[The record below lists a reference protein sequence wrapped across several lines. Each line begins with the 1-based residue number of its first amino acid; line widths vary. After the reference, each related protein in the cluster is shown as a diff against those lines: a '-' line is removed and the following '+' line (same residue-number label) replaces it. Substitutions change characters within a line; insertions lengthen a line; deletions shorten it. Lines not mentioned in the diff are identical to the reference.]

1 MAFASM
7 TEAISFMATLLC
19 SLGVSVL
26 LVLTQRWHG
35 RLSLDHDTTGVQKLH
50 KSPVPRVGGMGIA
63 LGLLVGGLLLQ
74 YQSAD
79 DSGNTALLLLLCA
92 MPVFAAGLLEDLTK
106 RVSVRMRLMASV
118 ASALFGIWLMDVQ
131 LTRLDTPVLDLL
143 MAAGPFA
150 ALFTC
155 FAISGVTHSI
165 NIIDGLNGLASG
177 SVAIMLSGLGA
188 IAWMLGDQVVLQL
201 CLMGIAALLGF
212 MVLNFPFGK
221 LFLGDSGA
229 YLAGF
234 WLATCAVLLL
244 MRNPLVSTWSVLL
257 VCFYP
262 VWETAFSMY
271 RRHVVHKVSSGSA
284 DMQHLH
290 HLVLRQV
297 VASRLG
303 APAPAWVRHGLATPV
318 CWMLILGCQGMAL
331 TNYAETNLVMFG
343 TIVFAVI
350 YVVLYRIAE
359 EGDTLIHPSSEPP
372 HH

>member
-1 MAFASM
+1 MST
-7 TEAISFMATLLC
+7 TEAFSFLAILLS
-19 SLGVSVL
+19 SLGVSTL

-35 RLSLDHDTTGVQKLH
+35 RLSLDHDTTGIQKLH
-50 KSPVPRVGGMGIA
+50 KAPVPRVGGMGIA
-63 LGLLVGGLLLQ
+63 LGLLVGGFFLQ
-74 YQSAD
+74 HQSTD
-79 DSGNTALLLLLCA
+79 DSGGNTALLLLLCA

-106 RVSVRMRLMASV
+106 RVSVRMRLLASV
-118 ASALFGIWLMDVQ
+118 VSALFTIWLMDAQ

-188 IAWMLGDQVVLQL
+188 IAWMQGDTLVLQL
-201 CLMGIAALLGF
+201 CLMGVAALLGF
-212 MVLNFPFGK
+212 MVLNYPFGK
-221 LFLGDSGA
+221 LFLGDGGA

-234 WLATCAVLLL
+234 WLAACAVLLL
-244 MRNPLVSTWSVLL
+244 MRNPQVSTWSVLL

-271 RRHVVHKVSSGSA
+271 RRHVVHKVSSGDA

-297 VASRLG
+297 IASRLKEQ
-303 APAPAWVRHGLATPV
+303 APAWLHHGLATPV
-318 CWMLILGCQGMAL
+318 CWLMILGCQGMAL
-331 TNYAETNLVMFG
+331 PNYQDTSLLILS
-343 TIVFAVI
+343 T
-350 YVVLYRIAE
+350 VLFVAMYQWLYKSGQERNVRTYP
-359 EGDTLIHPSSEPP
+359 G
-372 HH
+372 

>member
-7 TEAISFMATLLC
+7 TEAISFIATLLC
-19 SLGVSVL
+19 SLGVSAL

-35 RLSLDHDTTGVQKLH
+35 WLSLDHDTTGVQKLH

-63 LGLLVGGLLLQ
+63 LGLLAGGLLLQ
-74 YQSAD
+74 HQSTD
-79 DSGNTALLLLLCA
+79 ESGKMALLLLLCA
-92 MPVFAAGLLEDLTK
+92 MPVFTAGLLEDLTK
-106 RVSVRMRLMASV
+106 RVSVRMRLLASV
-118 ASALFGIWLMDVQ
+118 VSALFAIWLMDAQ

-143 MAAGPFA
+143 MTAGPFA

-188 IAWMLGDQVVLQL
+188 IAWMQGDAAVLQL
-201 CLMGIAALLGF
+201 CAMGVAALLGF
-212 MVLNFPFGK
+212 MVLNYPFGK
-221 LFLGDSGA
+221 LFLGDGGA

-234 WLATCAVLLL
+234 WLAACAVLLL
-244 MRNPLVSTWSVLL
+244 MRNPQVSTWSVLL

-271 RRHVVHKVSSGSA
+271 RRHVVHKVSSGDA

-290 HLVLRQV
+290 HLVLRQLI
-297 VASRLG
+297 ALRLKEQ
-303 APAPAWVRHGLATPV
+303 APAWVNHGLATPV
-318 CWMLILGCQGMAL
+318 CWLMILGCQGMAL
-331 TNYAETNLVMFG
+331 PNYQDTSLSMLS
-343 TIVFAVI
+343 TIVFVAI
-350 YVVLYRIAE
+350 YQWLYR
-359 EGDTLIHPSSEPP
+359 SSQERMVTASLR
-372 HH
+372 

>member
-1 MAFASM
+1 MAHVS
-7 TEAISFMATLLC
+7 TEAMSFTAIFLS
-19 SLGVSVL
+19 SLGVSAL

-63 LGLLVGGLLLQ
+63 LGVLIGGLLFADQ
-74 YQSAD
+74 YTD
-79 DSGNTALLLLLCA
+79 DSGGNTALQLLLCA

-106 RVSVRMRLMASV
+106 RVSVRTRLLASV
-118 ASALFGIWLMDVQ
+118 MSALFANWLMDVQ

-143 MAAGPFA
+143 MTVGPFA

-177 SVAIMLSGLGA
+177 SVAIMLSGLSA
-188 IAWMLGDQVVLQL
+188 IAWMQDDAMVLQL
-201 CLMGIAALLGF
+201 CLMGVAALMGF
-212 MVLNFPFGK
+212 MVLNYPFGK
-221 LFLGDSGA
+221 LFLGDGGA

-234 WLATCAVLLL
+234 WLAVCAVLLL
-244 MRNPLVSTWSVLL
+244 TRNPSVSTWSVLL

-271 RRHVVHKVSSGSA
+271 RRHVVHKVSSGDA

-303 APAPAWVRHGLATPV
+303 EQAPAWVSHGLATPA
-318 CWMLILGCQGMAL
+318 CWLMILGCQGMAL
-331 TNYAETNLVMFG
+331 TNYQDTALLMLSTV
-343 TIVFAVI
+343 VFVGI
-350 YVVLYRIAE
+350 YQRLYRSSQCRGIR
-359 EGDTLIHPSSEPP
+359 PSLN
-372 HH
+372 

>member
-1 MAFASM
+1 MAFAST
-7 TEAISFMATLLC
+7 TEAISFIATLLC
-19 SLGVSVL
+19 SLGMSAL

-63 LGLLVGGLLLQ
+63 LGLLLGALLLQ
-74 YQSAD
+74 YQSTVE
-79 DSGNTALLLLLCA
+79 SGNTALLLLLCA
-92 MPVFAAGLLEDLTK
+92 VPVFAAGLLEDLTK
-106 RVSVRMRLMASV
+106 RVSVRMRLLASV
-118 ASALFGIWLMDVQ
+118 VSALFAIWLMDAQ

-143 MAAGPFA
+143 MTAGPFA

-188 IAWMLGDQVVLQL
+188 IAWMQGDAVVLQL
-201 CLMGIAALLGF
+201 CTMGVAALLGF
-212 MVLNFPFGK
+212 MVLNYPFGK
-221 LFLGDSGA
+221 LFLGDGGA

-234 WLATCAVLLL
+234 WLASCAVLLL
-244 MRNPLVSTWSVLL
+244 MRNPQVSTWSVLL

-271 RRHVVHKVSSGSA
+271 RRHVVHKVSSGDA

-297 VASRLG
+297 IVIRLKEQ
-303 APAPAWVRHGLATPV
+303 APAWVNHGLATPV
-318 CWMLILGCQGMAL
+318 CWLMILGCQGMAL
-331 TNYAETNLVMFG
+331 PNYQDTSLSMLS
-343 TIVFAVI
+343 TIVFVAI
-350 YVVLYRIAE
+350 YQWLYR
-359 EGDTLIHPSSEPP
+359 SSQERMVTASLR
-372 HH
+372 

>member
-1 MAFASM
+1 MAFVSMIEASPFL
-7 TEAISFMATLLC
+7 AILLS
-19 SLGVSVL
+19 SLGVSAL

-74 YQSAD
+74 YQSTD

-106 RVSVRMRLMASV
+106 RVSVRMRLLASV
-118 ASALFGIWLMDVQ
+118 VSALVAIWLMDAQ

-143 MAAGPFA
+143 MTAGPFA

-188 IAWMLGDQVVLQL
+188 IAWMQGDAVVLQL
-201 CLMGIAALLGF
+201 CTMGVAALLGF
-212 MVLNFPFGK
+212 MVLNYPFGK
-221 LFLGDSGA
+221 LFLGDGGA

-234 WLATCAVLLL
+234 WLASCAVLLL
-244 MRNPLVSTWSVLL
+244 MRNPQVSTWSVLL

-271 RRHVVHKVSSGSA
+271 RRHVVHKVSSGDA

-297 VASRLG
+297 IAIRLKE
-303 APAPAWVRHGLATPV
+303 PTPAWVNHGLATPV
-318 CWMLILGCQGMAL
+318 CWLMILGCQGMAL
-331 TNYAETNLVMFG
+331 TNYQDTAPLMLSTVIF
-343 TIVFAVI
+343 VAV
-350 YVVLYRIAE
+350 YQRLYKSGQGQEVR
-359 EGDTLIHPSSEPP
+359 SSLN
-372 HH
+372 

>member
-1 MAFASM
+1 MAFVSI
-7 TEAISFMATLLC
+7 TEAFLFLAIWLS
-19 SLGVSVL
+19 SLGVSTL

-35 RLSLDHDTTGVQKLH
+35 RLSLDHDTTSVQKLH

-74 YQSAD
+74 YYSVD
-79 DSGNTALLLLLCA
+79 DSGGDTALLLLLCA
-92 MPVFAAGLLEDLTK
+92 MPIFAAGLLEDLTK
-106 RVSVRMRLMASV
+106 RVSVRMRLLASV
-118 ASALFGIWLMDVQ
+118 VSALFAVWLLDVQ
-131 LTRLDTPVLDLL
+131 LIRLDTPVLDLL

-188 IAWMLGDQVVLQL
+188 IAWMQGDALVLQL
-201 CLMGIAALLGF
+201 CLTGVAALLGF
-212 MVLNFPFGK
+212 MVLNYPFGK
-221 LFLGDSGA
+221 LFLGDGGA

-234 WLATCAVLLL
+234 WLAACAVLLL

-271 RRHVVHKVSSGSA
+271 RRLVVKKVSSGEA

-290 HLVLRQV
+290 HLVLHQV
-297 VASRLG
+297 IISRIG
-303 APAPAWVRHGLATPV
+303 KHAPHWVQHGLATPV
-318 CWMLILGCQGMAL
+318 CWTMVLGCQGMAL
-331 TNYAETNLVMFG
+331 SNYEDTPLVMLGAIAF
-343 TIVFAVI
+343 IAI
-350 YVVLYRIAE
+350 YQWLYKANQNRSNA
-359 EGDTLIHPSSEPP
+359 TPSLN
-372 HH
+372 

>member
-1 MAFASM
+1 MAFVST
-7 TEAISFMATLLC
+7 TEAFSFLAILLS
-19 SLGVSVL
+19 SLGVSTL

-79 DSGNTALLLLLCA
+79 DSSGNTALLLLLCA

-106 RVSVRMRLMASV
+106 RVSVRMRLLASV
-118 ASALFGIWLMDVQ
+118 VSALCAAWLMDIQ

-143 MAAGPFA
+143 MTAGPFA

-188 IAWMLGDQVVLQL
+188 IAWMQGDALVMQL
-201 CLMGIAALLGF
+201 CLMGIGALVGF
-212 MVLNFPFGK
+212 MVLNYPFGK
-221 LFLGDSGA
+221 LFLGDGGA

-234 WLATCAVLLL
+234 WLAACAVLLL

-271 RRHVVHKVSSGSA
+271 RRHVVSKVSSGDA

-290 HLVLRQV
+290 HLVLQQV
-297 VASRLG
+297 VSSRVG
-303 APAPAWVRHGLATPV
+303 EHAPAWVRHGLATPV
-318 CWMLILGCQGMAL
+318 CWLLILGCQGMAL
-331 TNYAETNLVMFG
+331 PNYQDTSLLMLSTVAFMIAYQWLYKSGQNR
-343 TIVFAVI
+343 AV
-350 YVVLYRIAE
+350 
-359 EGDTLIHPSSEPP
+359 TPSLN
-372 HH
+372 